1 MSEQQITPT
10 PGAFF
15 EVTGAESE
23 LFRIVEGINRN
34 EDRETADSSMTLDLW
49 QEMLEEW
56 HARRDAKVRA
66 EDPRIA
72 RAIAVLSCEP
82 GDDGGDP
89 ARIDDDYRRRAQSA
103 DDALAILVSAEG
115 AAPET
120 REVSDA
126 TVRRAHRGWLE
137 AEAGR
142 PLEDWEF
149 VLRSDAQARLIR
161 AALEAAWNDDQAESH
176 RG

>member
-1 MSEQQITPT
+1 MPDQPITPT

-23 LFRIVEGINRN
+23 LFRIVEGINDNDGRLDMS
-34 EDRETADSSMTLDLW
+34 ESWTLDLW

-72 RAIAVLSCEP
+72 RAIAVLSWEP
-82 GDDGGDP
+82 GHDGGDH

-115 AAPET
+115 IAPET

-126 TVRRAHRGWLE
+126 TVGRAHRGWLE

-142 PLEDWEF
+142 TLEDWEF
-149 VLRSDAQARLIR
+149 ESLRSDAQARLIR
-161 AALEAAWNDDQAESH
+161 AALEAAWQS
-176 RG
+176 